1 MLSHR
6 NENGNKDQCRN
17 SSVIINVLTY
27 ILQKTKPMA
36 KIDNKLKKVRNRI
49 EIQIKYEYKMGT
61 KLTAVIFLSTNTNN
75 KYVCLLNGELLG
87 SS

>member
-49 EIQIKYEYKMGT
+49 EIQIKYDR
-61 KLTAVIFLSTNTNN
+61 VQN
-75 KYVCLLNGELLG
+75 
-87 SS
+87 